1 MNVPRRVRHDHRV
14 LAEHLVRVRVRVRVR
29 AGSGLGLGL
38 GLGLVA
44 EHLHREV
51 ADVAVDELRL
61 VVPVED
67 VRVEPVGGLV
77 RIRVR
82 VRVRVR
88 VSSCTNS

>member
-1 MNVPRRVRHDHRV
+1 VDVPRRVRHDHRV
-14 LAEHLVRVRVRVRVR
+14 L
-29 AGSGLGLGL
+29 
-38 GLGLVA
+38 A

-67 VRVEPVGGLV
+67 VRVEPVGRLV
-77 RIRVR
+77 RDRDRVR

-88 VSSCTNS
+88 S